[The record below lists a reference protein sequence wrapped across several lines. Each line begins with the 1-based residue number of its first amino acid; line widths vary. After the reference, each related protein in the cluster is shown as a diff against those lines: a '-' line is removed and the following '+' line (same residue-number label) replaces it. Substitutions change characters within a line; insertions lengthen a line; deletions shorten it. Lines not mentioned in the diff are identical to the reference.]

1 MNETLSS
8 IFSTPESGPLDA
20 LSLAIRFIAST
31 LLGLV
36 IAEVYRV
43 TKFRSQHRYDRSMYV
58 TLVLLTVLI
67 CMVTTV
73 VGNSIARA
81 FSLAGALAIVRFR
94 TVVEDTRDTAFV
106 IFGVVIGMA
115 IGCAQWLVPL
125 VGVPVV
131 SLAALGM
138 QQLNWPTTNL
148 PTTALPASSGPDWY
162 RIRLRLG
169 LGVDIRSGIRQ
180 AIDEVFNEP
189 RLIEIQTAKQGA
201 AIDVVYDARW
211 SGQVEPLEWV
221 NRLNRMEG
229 IQSVALERVVEPIA
243 RL

>member
-1 MNETLSS
+1 MNEALSS
-8 IFSTPESGPLDA
+8 IFSNTETGSLDA
-20 LSLAIRFIAST
+20 LNLAIRFAAST
-31 LLGLV
+31 LLGWI
-36 IAEVYRV
+36 IAEVYRF
-43 TKFRSQHRYDRSMYV
+43 TKFRSQNRYDRSMYV

-106 IFGVVIGMA
+106 IFGVVTGMA
-115 IGCAQWLVPL
+115 IGCSQWLVPL
-125 VGVPVV
+125 IGVPIV

-138 QQLNWPTTNL
+138 QQFTSPSFSNPVA
-148 PTTALPASSGPDWY
+148 PKQERY

-169 LGVDIRSGIRQ
+169 LGVNIRGPVEQ
-180 AIDEVFNEP
+180 AIDDAFRELK
-189 RLIEIQTAKQGA
+189 LIEIQTTKQGA
-201 AIDVVYDARW
+201 AIDVVYDALW
-211 SGQVEPLEWV
+211 SGQLDPLEWV

-229 IQSVALERVVEPIA
+229 VQAIALEKSTEPSSTF
-243 RL
+243 

>member
-8 IFSTPESGPLDA
+8 IFSTTETGPLDA
-20 LSLAIRFIAST
+20 LSLAIRFAAST
-31 LLGLV
+31 ALGWI
-36 IAEVYRV
+36 IAEVYRI
-43 TKFRSQHRYDRSMYV
+43 TKFRSQNRYDRSMYV

-115 IGCAQWLVPL
+115 VGCAQWLVPL
-125 VGVPVV
+125 VGVPIV
-131 SLAALGM
+131 SLAALAM
-138 QQLNWPTTNL
+138 QQFTSPSSSH
-148 PTTALPASSGPDWY
+148 PTTAKQDWY

-169 LGVDIRSGIRQ
+169 LGVEIRGPIQQ
-180 AIDEVFNEP
+180 AIDGAFREP
-189 RLIEIQTAKQGA
+189 KLIEIQTTKQGA
-201 AIDVVYDARW
+201 AIEVVYDALW
-211 SGQVEPLEWV
+211 ADQCDPLEWV

-229 IQSVALERVVEPIA
+229 IQSVALEKATESSA
-243 RL
+243 SL

>member
-1 MNETLSS
+1 MNEALSS
-8 IFSTPESGPLDA
+8 IFSNTETGSLDA
-20 LSLAIRFIAST
+20 LNLAIRFAAST
-31 LLGLV
+31 LLGWI
-36 IAEVYRV
+36 IAEVYRF
-43 TKFRSQHRYDRSMYV
+43 TKFRSQNRYDRSMYV

-106 IFGVVIGMA
+106 IFGVVTGMA
-115 IGCAQWLVPL
+115 IGCSQWLVPL
-125 VGVPVV
+125 IGVPIV

-138 QQLNWPTTNL
+138 QQFTSPSFSNPV
-148 PTTALPASSGPDWY
+148 ASKQERY

-169 LGVDIRSGIRQ
+169 LGVNIRGPVEQ
-180 AIDEVFNEP
+180 AIDDAFRELK
-189 RLIEIQTAKQGA
+189 LIEIQTTKQGA
-201 AIDVVYDARW
+201 AIDVVYDALW
-211 SGQVEPLEWV
+211 SGQLDPLEWV

-229 IQSVALERVVEPIA
+229 VQAIALEKSTEPSSTF
-243 RL
+243 

>member
-1 MNETLSS
+1 MNEALSS
-8 IFSTPESGPLDA
+8 IFSNTETGSLDV
-20 LSLAIRFIAST
+20 LNLAIRFAAST
-31 LLGLV
+31 LLGWI
-36 IAEVYRV
+36 IAEVYRF
-43 TKFRSQHRYDRSMYV
+43 TKFRSQNRYDRSMYV

-106 IFGVVIGMA
+106 IFGVVTGMA
-115 IGCAQWLVPL
+115 IGCSQWLVPL
-125 VGVPVV
+125 VGVPIV

-138 QQLNWPTTNL
+138 QQFTSHSF
-148 PTTALPASSGPDWY
+148 SSPVAPKQERY

-169 LGVDIRSGIRQ
+169 LGVNIRGPVEQ
-180 AIDEVFNEP
+180 AIDDAFRELK
-189 RLIEIQTAKQGA
+189 LIEIQTTKQGA
-201 AIDVVYDARW
+201 AIDVVYDALW
-211 SGQVEPLEWV
+211 SGQLDPLEWV

-229 IQSVALERVVEPIA
+229 VQAIALEKSTEPSSNF
-243 RL
+243 